1 VLNHLLSVD
10 FPGVEALREQAECVM
25 VKRESGV
32 GPTVDLVVPGADV
45 PRAEVVDRTPVE
57 AWSTH
62 KVDSGDFVQV
72 VLFVDHGR
80 LSALELNWYGNLPAE
95 FPAPSELRPPRPYT
109 GPYVVDA

>member
-10 FPGVEALREQAECVM
+10 FPGVEALREQAEWVL

-32 GPTVDLVVPGADV
+32 GPTIDLVVPGADV
-45 PRAEVVDRTPVE
+45 HRAEVVDRTPVE

-62 KVDSGDFVQV
+62 EVGSDDFVQV

-95 FPAPSELRPPRPYT
+95 FPAPSELRTPRPYT

>member
-62 KVDSGDFVQV
+62 KADSGDFVQV
-72 VLFVDHGR
+72 VLFVDDGR
-80 LSALELNWYGNLPAE
+80 LSALELDWYGNLPAE
-95 FPAPSELRPPRPYT
+95 FPAPAELRPPRPYT